1 MKFKGTGILVAA
13 LVGLFVVVLNR
24 KELRMVDRPT
34 FTLVPIGSSGF
45 ELQSVIRLYNPNFLS
60 STVQVIHE
68 DFRLNGHLIG
78 VLKMQINQGIPGQKN
93 TEFPLTIRF
102 DKEAFYKVFPQ
113 DTLIENS
120 PVEVYAQGDITYR
133 NFTGGGE
140 LKVNA
145 KDTILVNILSQ

>member
-13 LVGLFVVVLNR
+13 LIGLFVVVLNR
-24 KELRMVDRPT
+24 KELQIADKPT
-34 FTLVPIGSSGF
+34 FTLVPIGNSGF

-93 TEFPLTIRF
+93 TEFPMTIRF
-102 DKEAFYKVFPQ
+102 DRAAFYKAFPN
-113 DTLIENS
+113 DTLIKNG
-120 PVEVYAQGDITYR
+120 PVEIEALGDITFS
-133 NFTGGGE
+133 NFTGGGT
-140 LKVNA
+140 LPVNA
-145 KDTILVNILSQ
+145 KDTILVNL